1 MPLDLCILLLGGF
14 CIVYVAAGG
23 LWAVVSTDVLQFI
36 ILTAAV
42 LIVVPLSFGRVG
54 GVVNFIESIP
64 ATYFNLVN
72 GEYTIGFIVAFGV
85 YNTIFLGGNWAYV
98 QRYAS
103 VNSQSSARKVG
114 FLFGDCMS

>member
-103 VNSQSSARKVG
+103 VNSQ
-114 FLFGDCMS
+114 